1 MVNEDRIRLMTR
13 MAAYEQEGYEKHKK
27 IVGLFRSDYISVQ
40 MLKSAV
46 FTTIAFCILISLYIA
61 YDFEV
66 FMKKIYELDLF
77 GVARNLFVM
86 YVVMIV
92 FFSVITYAVALY
104 HYNRAVYS
112 TKLFYINLKKLS
124 RFYNEEE

>member
-1 MVNEDRIRLMTR
+1 MVNEERVKLMIR
-13 MAAYEQEGYEKHKK
+13 MAAYEQEEYEKHKK

-40 MLKSAV
+40 MLKSAM

-61 YDFEV
+61 YDFEI
-66 FMKKIYELDLF
+66 FMKKIYELNLF
-77 GVARNLFVM
+77 GFARNLFVI

-112 TKLFYINLKKLS
+112 TKLFYINLKKIS
-124 RFYNEEE
+124 RVYNEEE